1 MQYDTAQRIIIK
13 KFLDT
18 KTKQTKQINPLVSG
32 PGQFKWWKKNWGLK
46 SRWTVHLNVVR
57 NLYVLLHVVQN
68 LYFSFAYCVK
78 FIYSL
83 ACCAESL
90 NICTKL
96 YMCIHSHTVS
106 LPAVINL
113 VIFYQNSSRPMLGG
127 LYFCYPLISEM
138 H

>member
-1 MQYDTAQRIIIK
+1 MNISA
-13 KFLDT
+13 

-46 SRWTVHLNVVR
+46 SRWTVPLN
-57 NLYVLLHVVQN
+57 VVQN

-138 H
+138 HQNSGSYKLVQLILINFSF